1 VHLAQ
6 TPELNSDLFVNPSI
20 DMRAALLSL
29 GLLVTTALIAGYFP
43 AREAARM
50 RPIDA
55 LRRE

>member
-1 VHLAQ
+1 
-6 TPELNSDLFVNPSI
+6 VNPSL

-29 GLLVTTALIAGYFP
+29 TLLVTTALIAGYFP